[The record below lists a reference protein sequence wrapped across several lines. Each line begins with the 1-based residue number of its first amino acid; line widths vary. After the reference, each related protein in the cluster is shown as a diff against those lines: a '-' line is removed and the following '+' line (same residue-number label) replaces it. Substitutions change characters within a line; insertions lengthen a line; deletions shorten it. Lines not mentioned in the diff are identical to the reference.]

1 MMSRH
6 KHTGFSLIE
15 LLLAIFILA
24 LGIISIAALFPAGIS
39 QQQKAADEVVGS
51 IVAQNALSIIRSRM
65 SQEDFGHASEFDSR
79 FSGWLCSGNPTSAE
93 INPWPTVCGDWMWRR
108 PALIKDDYTSL
119 ELRGAIDIFS
129 APRNGVLSEYWT
141 DHVLADNRP
150 ITPIPGIPYNLDKYP
165 AIDNTSPPDGI
176 PDDPGTPSI
185 IIHAGER
192 QYPMWSGDVDERP
205 RAQYYWDCMFRRF
218 QGRVLVAVFV
228 YRIVAPDG
236 EGAYLVDTD
245 GLDNLDF
252 PRRVNLKTES
262 STGSWPSYDDYNL
275 SQSLKELAESN
286 MDDPTEPRNQWQF
299 PGQWIVDQNGSIHKI
314 KRGRR
319 RSNDAHVVLTS
330 RPLEIPVFA
339 GGFNGGVGVNSLW
352 WDDEVPFSDVQ
363 EEGYGV
369 VTDIWFV
376 PTRDSNGNTIVPVYA
391 MVQEL

>member
-1 MMSRH
+1 
-6 KHTGFSLIE
+6 
-15 LLLAIFILA
+15 
-24 LGIISIAALFPAGIS
+24 
-39 QQQKAADEVVGS
+39 
-51 IVAQNALSIIRSRM
+51 
-65 SQEDFGHASEFDSR
+65 
-79 FSGWLCSGNPTSAE
+79 
-93 INPWPTVCGDWMWRR
+93 MWRR
-108 PALIKDDYTSL
+108 PALIKDDYASL

-192 QYPMWSGDVDERP
+192 QYPMWSGDVNERP

-218 QGRVLVAVFV
+218 QGRVLVAIFV

-319 RSNDAHVVLTS
+319 RSNDDNVVLTS

-339 GGFNGGVGVNSLW
+339 GEFNGGVGVNSLW
-352 WDDEVPFSDVQ
+352 WDEEVAFSDVQ
-363 EEGYGV
+363 DKGYGV

-376 PTRDSNGNTIVPVYA
+376 PTRDSNGNTIIPVYV